1 MGWQSKTFF
10 EFSMAAIIITR
21 KEHGQWGLEDKDLF
35 LIPMVAI
42 GITGKEH
49 GEWGLPVKM

>member
-1 MGWQSKTFF
+1 MGLGSQRLIEIFYGGYQK
-10 EFSMAAIIITR
+10 
-21 KEHGQWGLEDKDLF
+21 HLNGQWGLAVKDVF

-49 GEWGLPVKM
+49 GQWGLPVKM